1 MKKLLKTLFL
11 LTLVVWLSAAIA
23 AYLAKKKLES
33 MTDDEIRA
41 FLAGKLEGKVGE
53 EQLASIQES
62 VVTGIR
68 KGRQSVSTE
77 EGADSSDE
85 PADEDEV
92 ESAEQESAEPE
103 STEDGG

>member
-41 FLAGKLEGKVGE
+41 FLASKLEGKVAE

-68 KGRQSVSTE
+68 KGRPTVAAV
-77 EGADSSDE
+77 EGVDSSDE
-85 PADEDEV
+85 LADEDE
-92 ESAEQESAEPE
+92 EESAEPE
-103 STEDGG
+103 SAEDGG